1 MILTLL
7 LLYLE
12 QSIIKLSMLKK
23 NPLMQRMKKMKK
35 KRRRKNNL
43 RMVRSVKKRMKKIKK
58 KMKKGEK
65 MKRTTSLMINKKMT
79 PLSGLN

>member
-1 MILTLL
+1 MTLTLL

-23 NPLMQRMKKMKK
+23 NPLMQRMKK
-35 KRRRKNNL
+35 KRRRRKKNV

-65 MKRTTSLMINKKMT
+65 MKRRTSLMINKKMT
-79 PLSGLN
+79 PLSGLS